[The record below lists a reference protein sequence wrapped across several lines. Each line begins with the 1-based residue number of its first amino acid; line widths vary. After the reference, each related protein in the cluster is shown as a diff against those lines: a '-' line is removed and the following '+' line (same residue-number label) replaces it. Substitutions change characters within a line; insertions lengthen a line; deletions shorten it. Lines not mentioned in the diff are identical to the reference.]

1 MNLTFT
7 PGSVVVLVGGSG
19 AGKTTFALR
28 RWPATWRLSLDDFRA
43 MATDDM
49 ADQSATP
56 VADQVQTLLLDA
68 RLSRS
73 LTTVIDSTALLP
85 HVRAGLLARARYW
98 QRPARPSCSTSPWNA
113 AALRTP
119 PGSALSRTTSLSTR
133 SAWCRARSSC
143 SPRASSRSTTSG
155 PPAWPISNRPGSAA
169 DPWRSP
175 CARST
180 STRPASTTAACPP
193 TPGDG
198 PRPKT

>member
-28 RWPATWRLSLDDFRA
+28 RWPATWRLSLDDYRA

-98 QRPARPSCSTSPWNA
+98 QRPCVAVLFDVSLDRRRAQNAGRERVVPDHVLVDQERLVPTAEQLLAEGFLHVDRVRATGPAYLEPARI
-113 AALRTP
+113 R
-119 PGSALSRTTSLSTR
+119 
-133 SAWCRARSSC
+133 
-143 SPRASSRSTTSG
+143 
-155 PPAWPISNRPGSAA
+155 
-169 DPWRSP
+169 
-175 CARST
+175 
-180 STRPASTTAACPP
+180 
-193 TPGDG
+193 
-198 PRPKT
+198 